1 MEDQSVRHTEF
12 SLGTDRQ
19 EARIR
24 VGITIS
30 HPKVYDAD
38 NTVAALKPVLDALRK
53 VGYIRDDSETW
64 LELLPVCQERSA
76 SSAPASTIEIE
87 RAA

>member
-1 MEDQSVRHTEF
+1 VHQALVRQANE
-12 SLGTDRQ
+12 GRM
-19 EARIR
+19 R
-24 VGITIS
+24 VSITIS